1 MLHRYTAHVVTVDGP
16 KVMTVYA
23 DSLFAADD
31 VVRFHCDGKV
41 VKKVPATAIRALF
54 CDDNVPIDA
63 TRGSVV

>member
-1 MLHRYTAHVVTVDGP
+1 MLHRFTAHVVTVDGP

-23 DSLFAADD
+23 DSLFADDD

-54 CDDNVPIDA
+54 CDGDIPVGA